1 MNNTSTGDEKTLREE
16 LHTFGFSEKE
26 IETYLVVLNQGEATP
41 STIATHADVSKRYV
55 YNIASQLA
63 ERGFVQVNNHASPT
77 TIRAQPPT
85 DAIADL
91 SNRLQ
96 SLAPSLE
103 RKFQET
109 EPRTAHFQ
117 TIKSRQ
123 TALKHLREQ
132 IRGAQNE
139 VFLSLP
145 LSEQHEIEAEL
156 ASAIERNVFVACL
169 YTDVKPE
176 TITASR
182 FTGNASVIRV
192 WEEKAPFISAVDDR
206 TAIVGDAGL
215 LGRIHDDETA
225 VSLSEEHLAG
235 SVLGSLIG
243 SYWPIASELYVMEPG
258 DLPYQFESAR
268 NAVLQAT
275 LQLRTGI
282 EPSVKIQTESGEEI
296 VGRVLDV
303 NQCLVKPVTGDF
315 PVENGLVVETNEGE
329 TVTVGGTGAFIEDY
343 RAETIMLGR
352 SSV

>member
-1 MNNTSTGDEKTLREE
+1 MTKPHPVDEKTLREE

-63 ERGFVQVNNHASPT
+63 KRGFVQVNNHASPT
-77 TIRAQPPT
+77 TVRAQPPT
-85 DAIADL
+85 EAITDL

-103 RKFQET
+103 QKFQKT
-109 EPRTAHFQ
+109 EPQTARFQ

-132 IRGAQNE
+132 IRSAQNE

-145 LSEQHEIEAEL
+145 LSEQNEIEAEL
-156 ASAIERNVFVACL
+156 TSAVDRNVFVACL
-169 YTDVKPE
+169 YTDAEPE
-176 TITASR
+176 SIAPAR
-182 FTGNASVIRV
+182 FNGNASVVRV
-192 WEEKAPFISAVDDR
+192 WEEKAPFISTVDDH
-206 TAIVGDAGL
+206 TAIVGDAEL
-215 LGRIHDDETA
+215 LGGVHADETA

-243 SYWPIASELYVMEPG
+243 SYWPIASELYVMKPSE
-258 DLPYQFESAR
+258 LPYRFESAR

-275 LQLRTGI
+275 LHLHEGT
-282 EPSVKIQTESGEEI
+282 EPLTTIMTENGEEI
-296 VGRVLDV
+296 TGRILDS
-303 NQCLVKPVTGDF
+303 NQCLVKPETGDF
-315 PVENGLVVETNEGE
+315 PVENGLVVETSNGDKI
-329 TVTVGGTGAFIEDY
+329 TVGGTGAFIEDY
-343 RAETIMLGR
+343 RAETIKLDQP
-352 SSV
+352 SA